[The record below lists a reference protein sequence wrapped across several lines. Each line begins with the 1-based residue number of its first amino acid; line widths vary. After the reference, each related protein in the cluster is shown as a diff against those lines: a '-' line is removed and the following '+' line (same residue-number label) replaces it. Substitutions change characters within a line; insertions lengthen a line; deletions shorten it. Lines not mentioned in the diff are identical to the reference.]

1 MPCHAYS
8 YAARDAFPI
17 DCGFFSARQSSR
29 VFISVG
35 DSERPFTV
43 SSRFRLF
50 RSVRGAHGG
59 APEGRYRGGDTPDIG
74 RDAGVRVPR
83 AEAPARARGSVRVPR
98 RLSRARDTP
107 RSALDPVSAE
117 DAIRASDANLGSV
130 GLRCHRRAGAD
141 RPRVAANRGGT
152 TATSRRR
159 VSVRV
164 RRPRPGPTGARTRT
178 TRGRDTTPCT
188 PFSHL
193 RPPRAVPHPAPN
205 PQHRRARSRPRVQGE
220 DAFRVREEGGSSPS
234 QAGGAAAPAETIG
247 EHPRRRDGDDVGVG
261 GALPPQLARE
271 LAGGERHGRGE
282 QHAKASLGRERVG
295 EERRTGE
302 RSRGWREDG
311 TGGTNE

>member
-1 MPCHAYS
+1 MPTHTPRETHSRLTAVS
-8 YAARDAFPI
+8 SPLDNPRAF
-17 DCGFFSARQSSR
+17 SSSPSR
-29 VFISVG
+29 LG
-35 DSERPFTV
+35 KTV
-43 SSRFRLF
+43 HCLVLSSRFRLF

-178 TRGRDTTPCT
+178 TRGRDTTPVHT
-188 PFSHL
+188 IFSPPPSARRSPS
-193 RPPRAVPHPAPN
+193 RPEPTAPARAFPAP
-205 PQHRRARSRPRVQGE
+205 
-220 DAFRVREEGGSSPS
+220 
-234 QAGGAAAPAETIG
+234 
-247 EHPRRRDGDDVGVG
+247 
-261 GALPPQLARE
+261 
-271 LAGGERHGRGE
+271 
-282 QHAKASLGRERVG
+282 
-295 EERRTGE
+295 RT
-302 RSRGWREDG
+302 R
-311 TGGTNE
+311 

>member
-130 GLRCHRRAGAD
+130 SLRCHRRAGAD
-141 RPRVAANRGGT
+141 RPPRRRE
-152 TATSRRR
+152 SRRYHGH
-159 VSVRV
+159 VSAARL
-164 RRPRPGPTGARTRT
+164 RPRPATATRPDRRANANDSRTRT
-178 TRGRDTTPCT
+178 TPVHTI
-188 PFSHL
+188 FSPPPSARRSPS
-193 RPPRAVPHPAPN
+193 RPEPTAPARAFPAP
-205 PQHRRARSRPRVQGE
+205 
-220 DAFRVREEGGSSPS
+220 
-234 QAGGAAAPAETIG
+234 
-247 EHPRRRDGDDVGVG
+247 
-261 GALPPQLARE
+261 
-271 LAGGERHGRGE
+271 
-282 QHAKASLGRERVG
+282 
-295 EERRTGE
+295 RT
-302 RSRGWREDG
+302 R
-311 TGGTNE
+311 

>member
-141 RPRVAANRGGT
+141 RPPRRRE
-152 TATSRRR
+152 SRRYHGH
-159 VSVRV
+159 VSAARL
-164 RRPRPGPTGARTRT
+164 RPRPATATRPDRRANANDSRTRHDSVHT
-178 TRGRDTTPCT
+178 I
-188 PFSHL
+188 FSPPPSARRSPS
-193 RPPRAVPHPAPN
+193 RPEPTAPARAFPAP
-205 PQHRRARSRPRVQGE
+205 
-220 DAFRVREEGGSSPS
+220 
-234 QAGGAAAPAETIG
+234 
-247 EHPRRRDGDDVGVG
+247 
-261 GALPPQLARE
+261 
-271 LAGGERHGRGE
+271 
-282 QHAKASLGRERVG
+282 
-295 EERRTGE
+295 RT
-302 RSRGWREDG
+302 R
-311 TGGTNE
+311 

>member
-107 RSALDPVSAE
+107 RSALDPVSAQ

-141 RPRVAANRGGT
+141 RPPRRRE
-152 TATSRRR
+152 SRRYHGH
-159 VSVRV
+159 VSAARL
-164 RRPRPGPTGARTRT
+164 RPRPATATRPDRRANANDSRTRT
-178 TRGRDTTPCT
+178 TPVHTI
-188 PFSHL
+188 FSPPPSARRSPS
-193 RPPRAVPHPAPN
+193 RPEPTAPARAFPAP
-205 PQHRRARSRPRVQGE
+205 
-220 DAFRVREEGGSSPS
+220 
-234 QAGGAAAPAETIG
+234 
-247 EHPRRRDGDDVGVG
+247 
-261 GALPPQLARE
+261 
-271 LAGGERHGRGE
+271 
-282 QHAKASLGRERVG
+282 
-295 EERRTGE
+295 RT
-302 RSRGWREDG
+302 R
-311 TGGTNE
+311 

>member
-8 YAARDAFPI
+8 YAARDAFPT
-17 DCGFFSARQSSR
+17 A
-29 VFISVG
+29 
-35 DSERPFTV
+35 V
-43 SSRFRLF
+43 SSPLDNPRTNSSSPSRLGKTVHCLVPIRLF

-83 AEAPARARGSVRVPR
+83 AEAPALARGSVRVPR

-107 RSALDPVSAE
+107 RSALDPVSAQ

-178 TRGRDTTPCT
+178 TRGRDTTPVHT
-188 PFSHL
+188 IFSPPPSARRSPS
-193 RPPRAVPHPAPN
+193 RPEPTAPARAFPAP
-205 PQHRRARSRPRVQGE
+205 
-220 DAFRVREEGGSSPS
+220 
-234 QAGGAAAPAETIG
+234 
-247 EHPRRRDGDDVGVG
+247 
-261 GALPPQLARE
+261 
-271 LAGGERHGRGE
+271 
-282 QHAKASLGRERVG
+282 
-295 EERRTGE
+295 RT
-302 RSRGWREDG
+302 R
-311 TGGTNE
+311 

>member
-1 MPCHAYS
+1 MSPRI
-8 YAARDAFPI
+8 AAVP
-17 DCGFFSARQSSR
+17 
-29 VFISVG
+29 
-35 DSERPFTV
+35 RP
-43 SSRFRLF
+43 RL
-50 RSVRGAHGG
+50 GG
-59 APEGRYRGGDTPDIG
+59 ASPSASGD
-74 RDAGVRVPR
+74 RD
-83 AEAPARARGSVRVPR
+83 PARPARERE
-98 RLSRARDTP
+98 RLA
-107 RSALDPVSAE
+107 
-117 DAIRASDANLGSV
+117 DA
-130 GLRCHRRAGAD
+130 
-141 RPRVAANRGGT
+141 
-152 TATSRRR
+152 
-159 VSVRV
+159 
-164 RRPRPGPTGARTRT
+164 TRL
-178 TRGRDTTPCT
+178 PCT

-295 EERRTGE
+295 EERWTGE

>member
-8 YAARDAFPI
+8 YAARDAFPT
-17 DCGFFSARQSSR
+17 A
-29 VFISVG
+29 
-35 DSERPFTV
+35 V
-43 SSRFRLF
+43 SSPLDNPRANSSSPSRLGKTVHCLVPIRLF

-107 RSALDPVSAE
+107 RSALDPVSAQ

-152 TATSRRR
+152 TAPSWRR

-178 TRGRDTTPCT
+178 TRGRDTTPVHT
-188 PFSHL
+188 IFSPPPSARRSPS
-193 RPPRAVPHPAPN
+193 RPEPTAPARAFPAP
-205 PQHRRARSRPRVQGE
+205 
-220 DAFRVREEGGSSPS
+220 
-234 QAGGAAAPAETIG
+234 
-247 EHPRRRDGDDVGVG
+247 
-261 GALPPQLARE
+261 
-271 LAGGERHGRGE
+271 
-282 QHAKASLGRERVG
+282 
-295 EERRTGE
+295 RT
-302 RSRGWREDG
+302 R
-311 TGGTNE
+311 

>member
-8 YAARDAFPI
+8 YAARDAFPT
-17 DCGFFSARQSSR
+17 A
-29 VFISVG
+29 
-35 DSERPFTV
+35 V
-43 SSRFRLF
+43 SSPLDNPRPNSSSPSRLGKTVHCLVPIRLF

-107 RSALDPVSAE
+107 RSALDPVSAQ

-178 TRGRDTTPCT
+178 TRGRDTTPVHT
-188 PFSHL
+188 IFSPPPSARRSPS
-193 RPPRAVPHPAPN
+193 RPEPTAPARAFPAP
-205 PQHRRARSRPRVQGE
+205 
-220 DAFRVREEGGSSPS
+220 
-234 QAGGAAAPAETIG
+234 
-247 EHPRRRDGDDVGVG
+247 
-261 GALPPQLARE
+261 
-271 LAGGERHGRGE
+271 
-282 QHAKASLGRERVG
+282 
-295 EERRTGE
+295 RT
-302 RSRGWREDG
+302 R
-311 TGGTNE
+311 